1 MRPGPGSDR
10 RAPLRQPQEFGTSV
24 GSASVHFWFDPAP
37 VPFAAPPFDP
47 RKVARAVLAELP
59 QTPGWSSPVP
69 RDLRDGP
76 ITPGANS
83 VAVRFHQVLGE
94 YRVRPAEVV
103 VNLSRDGHAHS
114 VFRHYHGS
122 LPASLVAKALS
133 LGERDACAI
142 AEGCLAECR
151 PWRLLAIPELIVH
164 QRVPYVPRAPARLL
178 SSRAHGDRLLRA
190 LLERSATDGPEY
202 RLVWDLRVVTEKPVR
217 RWRLLVDART
227 GELAQV
233 EDLRYFAAG
242 TGKVF
247 DPNPMVTSGNRAL
260 TWNDA
265 ALLAAQ
271 TVPVSLERLID
282 PPGQGKFRLD
292 GTHVLT
298 VELNDPAVPEPEKAT
313 PNFEFVPEDP
323 DFLSVMA
330 YFHIDRFRVYL
341 QDTLGLTHI
350 PVRAVHVDTTV
361 EGEDTTAGDDVIRF
375 SANAGSRLGHAPDAT
390 DALVIIHEYGHVL
403 QSMLLPDS
411 VHGNEPAGISEGFGD
426 FIAGTYYDGH
436 HKPGAGTRGLL
447 FPWSRPKVRN
457 YRVKWKFGDTH
468 WQAGAAYEKGQ
479 LWCATMFE
487 AYRKLG
493 GDSRVAEVR
502 DRARDL
508 AIRLFT
514 AALTKIPIATPVS
527 PPSEAILAAAIE
539 EADAELDGFWCA
551 NGLHRKVL
559 RDTFG
564 RRGVTGCRPQDPLQ
578 QVDVYIDD
586 GRKGSYGSIKANP
599 TFDDSLWM
607 EDHGGPP
614 GVWVQAAGGAAGPP
628 GAASVKAGVAAQ
640 VFARVKNR
648 GGTDSGPVT
657 VKVFVA
663 QPGAARAWPVDWS
676 TVSLNPTSKVVGNV
690 PKKPSQ
696 GVVVGPSSWTPTL
709 TGVHTLLVIV
719 ECPLDQAVTELLQ
732 VADPVPIMDFVP
744 FDNNIAMRDIQ
755 VNP

>member
-10 RAPLRQPQEFGTSV
+10 RAPLRQPEEFGTSV

-59 QTPGWSSPVP
+59 EMPGWSSPVP
-69 RDLRDGP
+69 HDLRDGP

-103 VNLSRDGHAHS
+103 VNLSRDGHAGS

-122 LPASLVAKALS
+122 LPTGLVAKALS

-151 PWRLLAIPELIVH
+151 PWMLLAVPELIVH
-164 QRVPYVPRAPARLL
+164 QRVPYVPRAPGRLL

-202 RLVWDLRVVTEKPVR
+202 RLVWDLRVATENPAR
-217 RWRLLVDART
+217 RWRLLLDAGT
-227 GELAQV
+227 GELVQV
-233 EDLRYFAAG
+233 EDLRYFATG

-247 DPNPMVTSGNRAL
+247 DPNPMVTSGNTAL
-260 TWNDA
+260 TWDDA

-271 TVPVSLERLID
+271 TVPVSLERLK
-282 PPGQGKFRLD
+282 PKRQGNFRLD

-298 VELNDPAVPEPEKAT
+298 VELSAPAVPEPARAT
-313 PNFEFVPEDP
+313 PDFEFAPNDKG
-323 DFLSVMA
+323 FLSVMA
-330 YFHIDRFRVYL
+330 YFHIDRFRAYL
-341 QDTLGLTHI
+341 QDTLGFTHI
-350 PVRAVHVDTTV
+350 PVRAVQVDAIV
-361 EGEDTTAGDDVIRF
+361 EGEDTTAGDDEIRF
-375 SANAGSRLGHAPDAT
+375 GADVGEGLGPAPDAT

-403 QSMLLPDS
+403 QSMLLPES

-436 HKPGAGTRGLL
+436 HKPGAGTRGFL
-447 FPWSRPKVRN
+447 FPWSRSVVRN
-457 YRVKWKFGDTH
+457 YRVKWKFGDAH
-468 WQAGAAYEKGQ
+468 WTAGGPYEKGQ

-502 DRARDL
+502 DGARDL

-514 AALTKIPIATPVS
+514 AALTKIPIETPVS
-527 PPSEAILAAAIE
+527 TPTEAVLAAAIE
-539 EADAELDGFWCA
+539 QADAELAGFWPA

-564 RRGVTGCRPQDPLQ
+564 RRGVTGYRPQDAAQ
-578 QVDVYIDD
+578 QVDVYIND
-586 GRKGSYGSIKANP
+586 GRKGGYGSVKTSP

-607 EDHGGPP
+607 EDHGDPP
-614 GVWVQAAGGAAGPP
+614 GVWVLAAGGAAGPP
-628 GAASVKAGVAAQ
+628 GAASVKRGVAAQ

-690 PKKPSQ
+690 LKKPSQ
-696 GVVVGPSSWTPTL
+696 GVVVGPFSWTPTL
-709 TGVHTLLVIV
+709 TGAHTLLVIV
-719 ECPLDQAVTELLQ
+719 ECPLDHAVTELLQ
-732 VADPVPIMDFVP
+732 VANPVPVMDLVP